1 MRELRLRLSA
11 YRLLTIELLLASFF
25 INLLSLASSIYV
37 IQLFNR
43 YISYGVD
50 ATLITL
56 TTGVC
61 IALLFEYSFQRLRL
75 KMAEMLG
82 KERNQQLLSS
92 TFYNLTHIKTS
103 ALQNLSLY
111 QRQEIM
117 QCPDVIADAY
127 CAANITAILD
137 LPFIL
142 LYLIALFFISPIL
155 GVVTLFFIS
164 AILIFTQ
171 FNQSHL
177 RKSLLTLNELNTN
190 TKNIAQVINQNI
202 DTIRLF
208 EQNQTTRKL
217 FETKTSELQQIKST
231 IANLQNHSQL
241 INKSGQGL
249 LSIAI
254 YATGA
259 FLAVKGE
266 LDVGMLIGAN
276 ILSMRTLLPVTRFAQ
291 LSEVFTKAE
300 QALERLQRFALLE
313 TERDGGSALANY
325 SGSLTFQDV
334 AFSYPNVT
342 TPLFESLTLDI
353 PAGSVVVVT
362 GGNSTGKTT
371 LARLITGLL
380 EPSRGQILA
389 DKLTLQQI
397 APHWWRSQLCYLPQ
411 NVHFLP
417 GTIKD
422 NLLNI
427 NPNLD
432 SAQLNAII
440 TAADFADFID
450 HSPDGLDT
458 LIINNGEKLTFGQR
472 RRFALARA
480 LASYGKLVI
489 LDEPTDGLDQNACQ
503 AIYKLLI
510 ALSRE
515 GRTLIVFSQDPKII
529 QSAPLILDLNSKP
542 IPRIRQNLSQ
552 DKI

>member
-11 YRLLTIELLLASFF
+11 YRLLTIELLLASLF

-61 IALLFEYSFQRLRL
+61 IALLFEHSFQRLRL

-82 KERNQQLLSS
+82 KERNQQLLTS

-103 ALQNLSLY
+103 ALQQLSLY

-117 QCPDVIADAY
+117 QCPDIIADAY
-127 CAANITAILD
+127 CAANITAVLD

-155 GVVTLFFIS
+155 CFVTLFFIS
-164 AILIFTQ
+164 AVFIFTQ

-177 RKSLLTLNELNTN
+177 QKTLLALNELNTN

-217 FETKTSELQQIKST
+217 YEQKTSDLQQIKSEL
-231 IANLQNHSQL
+231 ANLQNHSQL
-241 INKSGQGL
+241 INKSGQAL
-249 LSIAI
+249 LSITI

-266 LDVGMLIGAN
+266 VDVGMLIGAN
-276 ILSMRTLLPVTRFAQ
+276 ILAMRTLLPITRFAQ

-325 SGSLTFQDV
+325 SGSLTFKDV
-334 AFSYPNVT
+334 AFSYPNAT
-342 TPLFESLTLDI
+342 TPLFESLNLDI

-371 LARLITGLL
+371 LARLIAGLL

-397 APHWWRSQLCYLPQ
+397 APNWWHSQLCYLPQ

-427 NPNLD
+427 NANLD
-432 SAQLNAII
+432 SAQLNALI

-458 LIINNGEKLTFGQR
+458 LIVNNGEQLTFGQR

-480 LASYGKLVI
+480 LASYGKLVVF
-489 LDEPTDGLDQNACQ
+489 DEPTDGLDQNACQ

-542 IPRIRQNLSQ
+542 IPRISQNIPQ
-552 DKI
+552 DKT